1 VDSIINKSGCGPC
14 NDFVLQFFE
23 YNQIMLFSMSSKP
36 MYLLYVSENAIIE
49 DVEAY
54 LDGYRLFE
62 KKHVKKDISSIYQN
76 FNPFGETNPR
86 LIFVSQGKVI
96 LDEVFM
102 PNDLEQFT
110 SKLSDYYG
118 LEKE

>member
-1 VDSIINKSGCGPC
+1 
-14 NDFVLQFFE
+14 
-23 YNQIMLFSMSSKP
+23 MLFNMSSRP
-36 MYLLYVSENAIIE
+36 MYLLYVSENGTVEDIE
-49 DVEAY
+49 TY

-62 KKHVKKDISSIYQN
+62 KKHVKKDISSLYQN
-76 FNPFGETNPR
+76 FNPTGETNPR
-86 LIFVSQGKVI
+86 LIFVSQRKVI

-102 PNDLEQFT
+102 PNDLEQFL